1 MEIIISDDFQKRIRT
16 FHLHSMVQLLRG
28 EINVESKEGESAGF
42 IVTLPYLEVE
52 EMDLDEQAD
61 EEVPVAQPVVSAVAA
76 EHWEYR

>member
-1 MEIIISDDFQKRIRT
+1 MTSRNGLGLFIC
-16 FHLHSMVQLLRG
+16 HSMVQLLRG

-61 EEVPVAQPVVSAVAA
+61 EEVPVAQPVVSAATA
-76 EHWEYR
+76 ETHWEYR